1 MNGKIGLIS
10 LFNLLFVN
18 QYTKRGINEYKTV
31 IAKSNRINFNLLFS
45 NIFIIV
51 WNFELSIVDL

>member
-10 LFNLLFVN
+10 LFNFFFVN